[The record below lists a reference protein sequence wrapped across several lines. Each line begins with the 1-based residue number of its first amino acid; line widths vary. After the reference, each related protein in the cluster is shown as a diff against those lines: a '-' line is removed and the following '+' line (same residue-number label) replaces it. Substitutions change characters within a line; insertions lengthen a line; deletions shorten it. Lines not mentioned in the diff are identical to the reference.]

1 MKKLLFLSGLLVVLG
16 ICMVSCGD
24 DDIGVGEVTYY
35 FGGDDLFYEIP
46 AEGGSVSF
54 PPDEYAPLRLP
65 GPFMIINRPL
75 SWFHETEDIKAVGG
89 ILYREPVY
97 QFVFSYYQSGFSE
110 EDIVLYELVDGYVVS
125 AGESGD
131 KDASPICA
139 RESVRMLYDSR
150 KFYYGDV
157 GWLGLH
163 YYKGNGRYEVS
174 AGPNDT
180 GSDRYISFVY
190 DYFGCNTGYGAVE
203 IRQPARKTDNI

>member
-24 DDIGVGEVTYY
+24 DDIGGGEVTYY

-97 QFVFSYYQSGFSE
+97 QLSL
-110 EDIVLYELVDGYVVS
+110 IH
-125 AGESGD
+125 
-131 KDASPICA
+131 I
-139 RESVRMLYDSR
+139 
-150 KFYYGDV
+150 
-157 GWLGLH
+157 
-163 YYKGNGRYEVS
+163 
-174 AGPNDT
+174 
-180 GSDRYISFVY
+180 
-190 DYFGCNTGYGAVE
+190 
-203 IRQPARKTDNI
+203 